1 MKTVEGLYR
10 LQCQYDA
17 FADQARLDAEMYD
30 EKAVNAPNDDFRAFY
45 LRVAESRRNSM
56 ESLRQSAK
64 FYADEIK
71 YVRRLKRISE
81 RV

>member
-1 MKTVEGLYR
+1 MKTVEELYR

-17 FADQARLDAEMYD
+17 FADQARLDAELYD
-30 EKAVNAPNDDFRAFY
+30 EKAANAPNDDFRAFY

-56 ESLRQSAK
+56 ESWRQSAK

-71 YVRRLKRISE
+71 YARRLKRIAGK
-81 RV
+81 V